1 MAKRRVYLTYEG
13 DTIKKPLIYE
23 MGHKFKVIT
32 NVRTASISKTLGLVG
47 LELEGDSEEIDNA
60 LAWAAAEGVT
70 VEPIEMGVVEG

>member
-13 DTIKKPLIYE
+13 ETIKKPLIYE
-23 MGHKFKVIT
+23 MGHRFAVVT

-47 LELEGDSEEIDNA
+47 LELEGDAQEIDKA
-60 LAWAAAEGVT
+60 LEWVASEGVT

>member
-13 DTIKKPLIYE
+13 ETIKKPLIYE
-23 MGHKFKVIT
+23 MGHKFAVVT

-47 LELEGDSEEIDNA
+47 LELEGDSAEIDKA
-60 LAWAAAEGVT
+60 LEWIASEGVT

>member
-13 DTIKKPLIYE
+13 ETIKKPLIYE
-23 MGHKFKVIT
+23 MGHKFAVVT

-47 LELEGDSEEIDNA
+47 LELEGDEGEIDKA
-60 LAWAAAEGVT
+60 LEWIANEGVT